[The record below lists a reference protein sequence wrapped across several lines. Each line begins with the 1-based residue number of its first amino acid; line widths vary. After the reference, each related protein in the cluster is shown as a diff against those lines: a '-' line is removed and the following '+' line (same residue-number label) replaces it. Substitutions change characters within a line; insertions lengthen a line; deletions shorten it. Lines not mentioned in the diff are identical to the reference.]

1 MKLPLLWF
9 VILIDVDNLRSD
21 LRMNVY
27 AILSLFMHSM
37 FWAYVCVKNYAIG
50 SD

>member
-1 MKLPLLWF
+1 MKFPLLWF

-27 AILSLFMHSM
+27 AILSLLMPFHVMGL
-37 FWAYVCVKNYAIG
+37 CLC
-50 SD
+50 